1 MTKRFNLDR
10 RGCKNLQSGKGLH
23 YHGWG
28 PNAGS
33 MNDHRVPLG
42 VTRHSPWLDARW
54 RYGWR
59 WKNPRCHQIKFNHPP
74 PGASQSTYTSAYRL
88 YIMCMGMVV
97 VVWFRS
103 LTCCLFDYPTKSVLI
118 DHTTTLI
125 RLWCGSKAKHA
136 CTLLSSFNIVSSFR
150 FSIFFFSK
158 R

>member
-1 MTKRFNLDR
+1 MGGVQMLVPWTTTGSHWESLAIAHDLTPGGDMAEGEKTLDVTKLNL
-10 RGCKNLQSGKGLH
+10 
-23 YHGWG
+23 
-28 PNAGS
+28 
-33 MNDHRVPLG
+33 
-42 VTRHSPWLDARW
+42 TT
-54 RYGWR
+54 
-59 WKNPRCHQIKFNHPP
+59 PP